1 MKRTSPDLDDFST
14 LNHATIDE
22 LVDRMLDE
30 DVGAGDITSLS
41 SVPKKATLEAALVAR
56 EGVVIAGLPIALA
69 VFRRLEPGVKIEVLA
84 RDGDIVREKDTI
96 VTVSG
101 YAQGLLAAE
110 RSALNIL
117 QHLSGIATMT
127 RRYAVAIENT
137 GAKLL
142 DTRKTIPGLRRFAKY
157 AAKMGGAQNHRMGLF
172 DAILIKDNHIAIAGG
187 IAPAI
192 KAAKKRHKWIEIE
205 CDTLEQVDESLAEG
219 VDRILLDNMGTET
232 MKEAVRRA
240 NGVELEASGNVT
252 LERIREIA
260 MTGVNYISVGRIT
273 MSSPAVD
280 IGMDYTGEKASET
293 PGFIR
298 AVRR

>member
-1 MKRTSPDLDDFST
+1 MKRKSPDIDDFST
-14 LNHATIDE
+14 LDPDVIDD

-30 DVGAGDITSLS
+30 DVGDGDITSLS
-41 SVPKKATLEAALVAR
+41 VVPRKAMLDAALVAR
-56 EGVVIAGLPIALA
+56 EGIVVAGLPVALA
-69 VFRRLEPGVKIEVLA
+69 VFRRLDPDVKIEVMA
-84 RDGDIVREKDTI
+84 RDGDIVREKSTI

-101 YAQGLLAAE
+101 SAQGLLTAE

-142 DTRKTIPGLRRFAKY
+142 DTRKTIPGLRHFAKY
-157 AAKMGGAQNHRMGLF
+157 AAKLGGAQNHRIGLF

-187 IAPAI
+187 IKPAI
-192 KAAKKRHKWIEIE
+192 KAAKKRHKWVEIE
-205 CDTLEQVDESLAEG
+205 CDTLEQVSEALEEG
-219 VDRILLDNMGTET
+219 VDRILLDNMDNDS
-232 MKEAVRRA
+232 MREAVRRA
-240 NGVELEASGNVT
+240 NGVELEASGGVT
-252 LERIREIA
+252 LERLREIA

-280 IGMDYTGEKASET
+280 IGMDYTG
-293 PGFIR
+293 
-298 AVRR
+298 

>member
-1 MKRTSPDLDDFST
+1 LKRTSPDLDDFST

-157 AAKMGGAQNHRMGLF
+157 AALMGGAQNHRMGLF
-172 DAILIKDNHIAIAGG
+172 DAVLIKDNHIAIAGG

-192 KAAKKRHKWIEIE
+192 KAAKKRNKWIEIE
-205 CDTLEQVDESLAEG
+205 CDTLEQVDEALAEG
-219 VDRILLDNMGTET
+219 VDRILLDNMDNDT
-232 MKEAVRRA
+232 MREAVRRA

-252 LERIREIA
+252 LERIRSIA

-273 MSSPAVD
+273 MSAPAVD
-280 IGMDYTGEKASET
+280 IGMDYTG
-293 PGFIR
+293 
-298 AVRR
+298 

>member
-1 MKRTSPDLDDFST
+1 LKRTSPDLDDFST
-14 LNHATIDE
+14 LDHATIDE

-30 DVGAGDITSLS
+30 DVGDGDITSLS
-41 SVPKKATLEAALVAR
+41 AVPKKATLEAALVAR
-56 EGVVIAGLPIALA
+56 EGIVVAGLPIALA

-157 AAKMGGAQNHRMGLF
+157 AALMGGAQNHRMGLF
-172 DAILIKDNHIAIAGG
+172 DAVLIKDNHIAIAGG

-192 KAAKKRHKWIEIE
+192 KAAKKRNKWIEIE
-205 CDTLEQVDESLAEG
+205 CDTLEQVDEALAEG
-219 VDRILLDNMGTET
+219 VDRILLDNMDNDT
-232 MKEAVRRA
+232 MREAVRRA

-252 LERIREIA
+252 LERIRSIA

-273 MSSPAVD
+273 MSAPAVD
-280 IGMDYTGEKASET
+280 IGMDYAG
-293 PGFIR
+293 
-298 AVRR
+298 

>member
-1 MKRTSPDLDDFST
+1 LKRKSPDLDDFST
-14 LNHATIDE
+14 LDTAAIDE

-30 DVGAGDITSLS
+30 DVGDGDITSLS
-41 SVPKKATLEAALVAR
+41 VVPKRAMLEAALVAR
-56 EGVVIAGLPIALA
+56 EGIVVAGLPVALA

-157 AAKMGGAQNHRMGLF
+157 AAMMGGAQNHRIGLF

-192 KAAKKRHKWIEIE
+192 KAAKKRNKWIEIE

-219 VDRILLDNMGTET
+219 VDRILLDNMDTET

-273 MSSPAVD
+273 MSAPAVD
-280 IGMDYTGEKASET
+280 IGMDYAGEETSET
-293 PGFIR
+293 PGVIR